1 MFDTKN
7 PDWVPTIKLGHDKLT
22 INTSKATSG
31 FSQSK
36 ERSMKKVKLDALSN
50 KQKTSE
56 SFLDVDFNTENLE
69 TYSNEINSQRMI
81 IFSDTPLLSSTILNS
96 NKNEKE
102 NQTSNDL
109 MEKSL
114 QTDISNEYFA
124 SLEESY
130 TEINHRLYTL
140 QTKNEMLKEG
150 TKKWFS
156 ENDEKVLFYTGL
168 PNFKVLQTVFDFLF
182 AVVGENNRAVLS
194 PFQGIVLTLM
204 RLRLNLTI
212 NDLSYRFNISR
223 STNSSVVLQWINVM
237 LARLRFLIMWPRREK
252 IISATPISFK
262 HEHDS
267 TNF

>member
-1 MFDTKN
+1 
-7 PDWVPTIKLGHDKLT
+7 
-22 INTSKATSG
+22 
-31 FSQSK
+31 
-36 ERSMKKVKLDALSN
+36 
-50 KQKTSE
+50 
-56 SFLDVDFNTENLE
+56 
-69 TYSNEINSQRMI
+69 
-81 IFSDTPLLSSTILNS
+81 
-96 NKNEKE
+96 
-102 NQTSNDL
+102 
-109 MEKSL
+109 
-114 QTDISNEYFA
+114 
-124 SLEESY
+124 
-130 TEINHRLYTL
+130 
-140 QTKNEMLKEG
+140 MLKEG

-223 STNSSVVLQWINVM
+223 STNSSVVLQWITVM
-237 LARLRFLIMWPRREK
+237 LARLRFLIMWPRREE
-252 IISATPISFK
+252 IISTTPISFK